1 LARRPQRIVKGTGS
15 MGLRIAVALIFGLLS
30 VWHIL
35 FGFTNL
41 GYVEELPGD
50 LNVAAEGLGA
60 IIAGLALAWAALQDP
75 RTLCPCLVLLLTGC
89 VFLAA
94 MLLSVATGAS
104 GPPMLLMALIV
115 PLIGTVGFIVTRS
128 DT

>member
-1 LARRPQRIVKGTGS
+1 

-30 VWHIL
+30 VSHIL

-60 IIAGLALAWAALQDP
+60 IIAGLALASAALQDP
-75 RTLCPCLVLLLTGC
+75 RTLRPWLVLLLTGC

-104 GPPMLLMALIV
+104 DPPMLLVALIV
-115 PLIGTVGFIVTRS
+115 PLIGTVGFIVTWS

>member
-1 LARRPQRIVKGTGS
+1 

-50 LNVAAEGLGA
+50 LMSRPKG
-60 IIAGLALAWAALQDP
+60 
-75 RTLCPCLVLLLTGC
+75 
-89 VFLAA
+89 
-94 MLLSVATGAS
+94 SV
-104 GPPMLLMALIV
+104 P
-115 PLIGTVGFIVTRS
+115 
-128 DT
+128 

>member
-1 LARRPQRIVKGTGS
+1 
-15 MGLRIAVALIFGLLS
+15 MGLRIAVALVLGLLS

-50 LNVAAEGLGA
+50 LDVAAEGLGA
-60 IIAGLALAWAALQDP
+60 MIAGLTLAWAAPQKP
-75 RTLCPCLVLLLTGC
+75 NTMRPWRVLLLTGC

-94 MLLSVATGAS
+94 MLVSVATGAS
-104 GPPMLLMALIV
+104 DPPMLLVALIV
-115 PLIGTVGFIVTRS
+115 PLIGTVGLIATRS
-128 DT
+128 DA